1 MAALLT
7 AIATA
12 VSLILPPSAV
22 TGNTGNGL
30 AVLPPATGGKASEPS
45 VPVGG
50 GGGGGDTDLFSHE
63 ITMQNY
69 CALLRGIPVPCVL
82 PLWWL
87 TVGSDK
93 LALVSR
99 ARVIPPTK
107 ELTGL

>member
-50 GGGGGDTDLFSHE
+50 GGGGGIQICSAMKLPCK
-63 ITMQNY
+63 ITVR
-69 CALLRGIPVPCVL
+69 CCGASRCPVSCL
-82 PLWWL
+82 Y
-87 TVGSDK
+87 G
-93 LALVSR
+93 
-99 ARVIPPTK
+99 
-107 ELTGL
+107 G